1 MTEAE
6 EADALALAWCRRRK
20 ITVGYLVHFT
30 GYSQDRVE
38 RLIKLGEAL
47 LELHVNDKKWNT

>member
-6 EADALALAWCRRRK
+6 EADARALAWCRRRK

-47 LELHVNDKKWNT
+47 LEMDDEKRH